1 MVEVRQLHSF
11 HWTYLPALEAQTAPP
26 LPCPRSFYYHS
37 LSISLFLEEL
47 TRIRECFLYPPLLPS
62 LGSPLEA
69 AHAAE
74 RREEEEREGVLDR
87 HEEAVLGVELVEVSE
102 LEELLVVVES
112 ASARDLLVGRIYLGD
127 DDVHEHSRNDES
139 HAPEE
144 EEATPLVTEV
154 GEADSP
160 HSPFQE
166 HLEAG
171 VERATR
177 LGLLGEDS
185 EERAGGEEEDE
196 GT

>member
-1 MVEVRQLHSF
+1 M
-11 HWTYLPALEAQTAPP
+11 
-26 LPCPRSFYYHS
+26 
-37 LSISLFLEEL
+37 
-47 TRIRECFLYPPLLPS
+47 
-62 LGSPLEA
+62 
-69 AHAAE
+69 
-74 RREEEEREGVLDR
+74 LDR

-177 LGLLGEDS
+177 LGLLGEES

-196 GT
+196 GTEEEPGQETEGVDLDELGEGPEDAGGLEGEVEAKGNGDHYEAREVGLGDGRGSELLEVVHVA